1 MLLFCFSSSTSFT
14 KWTFKKNIA
23 LIHKRVCS
31 HQKCAGNNRNISPF
45 RLQCSTSTLEPQVV
59 SLTRILQDAIR
70 ENMECGIFD
79 VDTFN
84 SKLGNLLSHELK
96 KLAIPL
102 EAARC
107 HNWEPYLLALLFVFV
122 VGTNGDFVPSAM
134 AESTSQILQ
143 APAGSGLPQETS
155 TSVRRHFA
163 PGAVQRWRYSEFLHA
178 VKKDQVEKVTFSADG
193 KQLLAI
199 DVDGN
204 RHKLDALPNDPNLL
218 KLLTEHN
225 VDIRVLPQR
234 QEGGPFDFLKS
245 LIVPAVLF
253 GGLFLLSR
261 RFSQG
266 GGGGMGPFELQRSGA
281 RVSMVPQTGVT
292 FNDVAGCD
300 GAKVELEEVVSFLK
314 DSDRFT
320 QLGAKIPRGVI
331 LEGPPG
337 TGKTLL
343 ARAVAGEAGVPFLSI
358 AGSEFVEMFVGVG
371 ASRVRD
377 LFAQAK
383 KNAPCIIFIDEIDA
397 VGRQRGAG
405 IAGGNDEREQTL
417 NQLLTEMDGFEANNG
432 IIVIAAT
439 NRSDV
444 LDRALL
450 RPGRFD
456 RRIIV
461 DLPDFKGRV
470 DILKVHMRG
479 KPLAPDVDV
488 EVVARRT
495 PGFSGAS
502 LQNLLNEAAIL
513 AARRDKKEIGY
524 EEIDDAI
531 DRITIGPEKKD
542 PVISEQRKRL
552 IAYHEGGHAL
562 VGALC
567 PDYDQVQKITI
578 IPRGGAGGLTFFA
591 PNEAQV
597 DTGLYSRHYLES
609 QLAVALGGRVAE
621 EIVFGEEEVTTGAAN
636 DLQQVA
642 NIARM
647 MVTRFG
653 MSPEVGQIY
662 VDRPA
667 GNPFMGRDMAL
678 SGSGPQISGE
688 TKTLIDSEV
697 SKLVNK
703 AYMRA
708 KNLLLANRKVLDQLA
723 SLLMEK
729 ETVTAEELQV
739 LIAENEVQMM
749 PYEYDE
755 VIDTTAVA
763 A

>member
-1 MLLFCFSSSTSFT
+1 MSYLCFSSSINLNTCLKFSLKRNNIFSVP
-14 KWTFKKNIA
+14 KEGSLSRKK
-23 LIHKRVCS
+23 
-31 HQKCAGNNRNISPF
+31 
-45 RLQCSTSTLEPQVV
+45 PQVV
-59 SLTRILQDAIR
+59 SLKRIIQDAIR
-70 ENMECGIFD
+70 ENMERGKLDLNTVNTQLADLFRHEW
-79 VDTFN
+79 
-84 SKLGNLLSHELK
+84 SKVIVPYSVVKNQS
-96 KLAIPL
+96 
-102 EAARC
+102 
-107 HNWEPYLLALLFVFV
+107 WEPYLLALLFMFV
-122 VGTNGDFVPSAM
+122 LGTNINFVPPAV
-134 AESTSQILQ
+134 AESSPQILQ

-163 PGAVQRWRYSEFLHA
+163 PGAVQKWRYSELIHA
-178 VKKDQVEKVTFSADG
+178 VKEDQVEKVTFSPDG
-193 KQLLAI
+193 NQLLAI

-204 RHKLDALPNDPNLL
+204 RHKLDALPNDSNLL

-245 LIVPAVLF
+245 LIVPGVLF

-266 GGGGMGPFELQRSGA
+266 SGGGMGPFELQRSGA

-513 AARRDKKEIGY
+513 AARRDKLQIGY

-688 TKTLIDSEV
+688 TKTIIDSEV

-703 AYMRA
+703 AYSRA

-729 ETVTAEELQV
+729 ETVTSEELQM
-739 LIAENEVQMM
+739 LIADNEVQMM

>member
-1 MLLFCFSSSTSFT
+1 MLSPCFVFSQFIGNKGCFSCTTTQLWKKGNLHLQGFYRVTKAKRKTQKLVSIKCCSSKALSSELEIQSLLSIIQEAVRSNMVNGTVDMENVRYQLMRLFSQEFLRLTELFPAEKVGKSAWKASFVTLSSLLFLLHAGSFPPVVLADTSSQ
-14 KWTFKKNIA
+14 
-23 LIHKRVCS
+23 L
-31 HQKCAGNNRNISPF
+31 
-45 RLQCSTSTLEPQVV
+45 
-59 SLTRILQDAIR
+59 
-70 ENMECGIFD
+70 
-79 VDTFN
+79 
-84 SKLGNLLSHELK
+84 
-96 KLAIPL
+96 
-102 EAARC
+102 
-107 HNWEPYLLALLFVFV
+107 
-122 VGTNGDFVPSAM
+122 
-134 AESTSQILQ
+134 LQ
-143 APAGSGLPQETS
+143 APVGSGLPQENS
-155 TSVRRHFA
+155 SSIRKQFA

-193 KQLLAI
+193 QQVLAI

-204 RHKLDALPNDPNLL
+204 RYKLEALPKDPDLL
-218 KLLTEHN
+218 KLLSDHK

-234 QEGGPFDFLKS
+234 QEGGAFDFLKS
-245 LIVPAVLF
+245 LIVPGLLF

-300 GAKVELEEVVSFLK
+300 GAKIELEEVVSFLK

-461 DLPDFKGRV
+461 DLPDFKGRL
-470 DILKVHMRG
+470 DILKVHARG
-479 KPLAPDVDV
+479 KPFAPDVDL

-502 LQNLLNEAAIL
+502 LQNLLNEAAIM
-513 AARRDKKEIGY
+513 AARKDKDEIGY
-524 EEIDDAI
+524 EEIDDAV

-542 PVISEQRKRL
+542 PVITEQRKRL
-552 IAYHEGGHAL
+552 IAYHEGGHAI

-591 PNEAQV
+591 PNETQV

-621 EIVFGEEEVTTGAAN
+621 EIVFGDEEVTTGAAN
-636 DLQQVA
+636 DLQQ
-642 NIARM
+642 
-647 MVTRFG
+647 
-653 MSPEVGQIY
+653 
-662 VDRPA
+662 
-667 GNPFMGRDMAL
+667 
-678 SGSGPQISGE
+678 
-688 TKTLIDSEV
+688 
-697 SKLVNK
+697 
-703 AYMRA
+703 
-708 KNLLLANRKVLDQLA
+708 LLLSNRHVLDQLA
-723 SLLMEK
+723 NLLMEK
-729 ETVTAEELQV
+729 ETVTAEELQM
-739 LIAENEVQMM
+739 LIAENDVRMM
-749 PYEYDE
+749 PYEYE
-755 VIDTTAVA
+755 EAIDTPAVTVN
-763 A
+763 